1 MAAHAM
7 QRAAAMAKPLYMSY
21 HGICNAFTYLHAM
34 LGHDME
40 HGMHIGDAC
49 CVHGRAHLDFPHGPQ
64 EPWHH
69 CKMFEQ

>member
-1 MAAHAM
+1 MQRATAMLKLMQMSAHAM
-7 QRAAAMAKPLYMSY
+7 
-21 HGICNAFTYLHAM
+21 CNAFTYLHAM

-69 CKMFEQ
+69 CKMLEQ